1 MPWTVFYISMSR
13 ICTVREWSPGYLCA
27 EAGHRILVLCLKVAD
42 VCPKVADV
50 RFKLWDFYP
59 KAWDRTESMFSQTF
73 VYVLPNFATS
83 IPELFHLCPVCQGI
97 IFYSMKTNNSRTM
110 KRRPM
115 LAGKARLIAGAVML
129 AVAGGH
135 LSAQTAA
142 PQKAKAYMVADA
154 HLDTQ
159 WNWDIQTTIKEYVW
173 NTLNQNLF
181 LLNQYPNYIFNF
193 EGGVKYA
200 WMKEYYPREYELMK
214 AFVKA
219 GRWHVSGAS
228 WDATDTLVPS
238 IESFIRNIM
247 LGQEFYR
254 KELGV
259 ESTDIFLPDCFGFG
273 WTLPTVAAHC
283 GLIGFSSQ
291 KLDWRNNPFYGKSKH
306 PFTVG
311 LWKGVD
317 GASVM
322 LAHGYDYG
330 RRWDNEDLSE
340 SKYLMELSRCTSLN
354 TVYRYYG
361 TGDVGGSPTIASVAS
376 VEKGIKGDGPLK
388 IISAT
393 SDQLFKDYQPYDAH
407 SELPV
412 FDGELLMDVHGTGC
426 YTSQAAM
433 KLYNRQN
440 ELLGDAAERASVA
453 AALLGTA
460 EYPGK
465 SLTES
470 WQRFIF
476 HQFHDDLTGTSIPR
490 AYEFSWNDELLSL
503 KQFSGIL
510 THAVG
515 SVAGKLDTRVKGI
528 PVVLYNASGFK
539 AADVVTMEV
548 KAPRFPKGV
557 AVYNEQG
564 KQVAS
569 QLVSYTDGK
578 VRLLVEATVPA
589 NGYAV
594 YDVRLSGEGRKVSA
608 VEATSIENSLYKL
621 TLNENGDITSLL
633 DKKNNKELVKA
644 GKAIRLALFTENES
658 FEWPAWEIL
667 KKTVDATPI
676 SITEDVKMTLCENGA
691 LRKTL
696 CVEKRHG
703 DSFFRQY
710 IHLYE
715 GILAHRIDFT
725 NEVDWQSANA
735 LLKAEFPLNL
745 NNEKATYDLGVGS
758 VQRGNNSL
766 TAYEVYAQYW
776 ADLTDANGSY
786 GVSIMNDSKYGWD
799 KPDNNT
805 LRLTLLHTPKT
816 KSNYAY
822 QDRQDFGRHTFTYS
836 LVGHTGALDVVRTRE
851 NAELLNQRIKA
862 FAVGKHRGELGKSY
876 SLAFSDNRNVLI
888 KALKKAESSDEYVV
902 RVYEAGG
909 KQAQKA
915 SIVFAD
921 NLVAAVEADGTEKT
935 IGKATFSENRLE
947 VSVNP
952 NGIKTYKVRFASN
965 KKVQTVARP
974 LPLAYDKKCFS
985 WNEFKAAADF
995 EAGYSYAAELIPTE
1009 MNVNGVPFK
1018 LETREE
1024 LNGMACKGNV
1034 LKLPADCAYNRLY
1047 ILAAAASDKDVKGIF
1062 RTGKSVQEI
1071 IVPSYTGFIGQWG
1084 HTGHTEG
1091 YLKDAEVA
1099 YVGTHR
1105 HSGEGDQ
1112 PYEFTY
1118 MFKFAIDLPE
1128 KATEVVLPDNKD
1140 IVIFAATLTN
1150 VAAASVC
1157 PVSELFRTANKC
1169 NRYQTESSTE
1179 RVNILKQDMVMGY
1192 SSYVNEKEKP
1202 AFMVDGDENTKW
1214 CAIAEMPHYVDFDLG
1229 SERSING
1236 WKLLNAAGENHSY
1249 VTSSCFLQGK
1259 TDKNSEWRTL
1269 DYVSGNGKNVL
1280 NRTLNKPESVRYL
1293 RLLVTQP
1300 MQSASGKDVRI
1311 YEMEVY
1317 AK

>member
-1 MPWTVFYISMSR
+1 MKKR
-13 ICTVREWSPGYLCA
+13 
-27 EAGHRILVLCLKVAD
+27 RIL
-42 VCPKVADV
+42 
-50 RFKLWDFYP
+50 
-59 KAWDRTESMFSQTF
+59 M
-73 VYVLPNFATS
+73 
-83 IPELFHLCPVCQGI
+83 G
-97 IFYSMKTNNSRTM
+97 KTH
-110 KRRPM
+110 
-115 LAGKARLIAGAVML
+115 LIAGAVML
-129 AVAGGH
+129 AVAGGQ
-135 LSAQTAA
+135 LSAQTVA
-142 PQKAKAYMVADA
+142 PKKAKAYMVADA

-159 WNWDIQTTIKEYVW
+159 WNWDIQTTIKDYVW

-181 LLNQYPNYIFNF
+181 LLNQYPDYIFNF

-238 IESFIRNIM
+238 VESFIRNIM

-306 PFTVG
+306 PFTIG

-340 SKYLMELSRCTSLN
+340 NRYLMELSKCTPLN

-388 IISAT
+388 IISAA
-393 SDQLFKDYQPYDAH
+393 SDQLFKDYQPYGSH
-407 SELPV
+407 PELPV

-453 AALLGTA
+453 AALLGVA

-503 KQFSGIL
+503 KQFSSIL
-510 THAVG
+510 THSVG

-539 AADVVTMEV
+539 ATDVVTIEV
-548 KAPRFPKGV
+548 EASRFPKSV

-564 KQVAS
+564 KLVVS

-594 YDVRLSGEGRKVSA
+594 YDVRLSGEGKEMSA
-608 VEATSIENSLYKL
+608 VEAASVENSFYKL
-621 TLNENGDITSLL
+621 TLNENGDITSLF
-633 DKKNNKELVKA
+633 DKRINKELVKA
-644 GKAIRLALFTENES
+644 GKAIRLALFTENKS

-667 KKTVDATPI
+667 KETVDATPI
-676 SITEDVKMTLCENGA
+676 SITEDVKVTLCENGA

-696 CVEKRHG
+696 CVEKRHD

-715 GILAHRIDFT
+715 GVLAHRIDFT
-725 NEVDWQSANA
+725 NEVDWQSTNA

-745 NNEKATYDLGVGS
+745 NNEVATYDLGVGS
-758 VQRGNNSL
+758 VQRGNNIL

-816 KSNYAY
+816 KKNYAY
-822 QDRQDFGRHTFTYS
+822 QDRQDFGHHTFTYS
-836 LVGHTGALDVVRTRE
+836 LVGHVGALDVVQTRE

-862 FAVGKHRGELGKSY
+862 FVVGKHRGELGKSY

-902 RVYEAGG
+902 RVYEAAG

-935 IGKATFSENRLE
+935 IGKATFSGNRLE

-952 NGIKTYKVRFASN
+952 NSIKTYKVRFASN
-965 KKVQTVARP
+965 KKVQTVAEP
-974 LPLAYDKKCFS
+974 LPLVYDKKCFS
-985 WNEFKAAADF
+985 WNEFKAAANF
-995 EAGYSYAAELIPTE
+995 ESGYSYAAELIPAE
-1009 MNVNGVPFK
+1009 MNVHGVPFK

-1034 LKLPADCAYNRLY
+1034 LKLPADCTYNRLY
-1047 ILAAAASDKDVKGIF
+1047 ILAAAASDTDVKGIF
-1062 RTGKSVQEI
+1062 RVGKYVQEV

-1140 IVIFAATLTN
+1140 IVIFAATLTD
-1150 VAAASVC
+1150 VAATSVC
-1157 PVSELFRTANKC
+1157 PASELFRTANKC

-1229 SERSING
+1229 GERSING

-1259 TDKNSEWRTL
+1259 SDKNGEWRTL

-1280 NRTLNKPESVRYL
+1280 NRTLNKSESVRYL

-1317 AK
+1317 E

>member
-1 MPWTVFYISMSR
+1 
-13 ICTVREWSPGYLCA
+13 
-27 EAGHRILVLCLKVAD
+27 
-42 VCPKVADV
+42 
-50 RFKLWDFYP
+50 
-59 KAWDRTESMFSQTF
+59 
-73 VYVLPNFATS
+73 
-83 IPELFHLCPVCQGI
+83 
-97 IFYSMKTNNSRTM
+97 MKM
-110 KRRPM
+110 KRM
-115 LAGKARLIAGAVML
+115 LTGKARLIAGAMML
-129 AVAGGH
+129 VVAGGQV
-135 LSAQTAA
+135 SAQTVA
-142 PQKAKAYMVADA
+142 PKKAKAYMVADA

-181 LLNQYPNYIFNF
+181 LLNQYPDYIFNF

-306 PFTVG
+306 PFTIG

-317 GASVM
+317 GASIM

-330 RRWDNEDLSE
+330 RRWNNEDLS
-340 SKYLMELSRCTSLN
+340 KNKDLMELSKRTPLN

-376 VEKGIKGDGPLK
+376 VEKGINGDGPLK

-393 SDQLFKDYQPYDAH
+393 SDQLFKDYQPYNAH
-407 SELPV
+407 SELSV

-510 THAVG
+510 THAVE
-515 SVAGKLDTRVKGI
+515 SVAGKLDTRVKGT

-539 AADVVTMEV
+539 ATDVVTMEV
-548 KAPRFPKGV
+548 EASRFPKGV

-594 YDVRLSGEGRKVSA
+594 YDVRLSGEGKKVSV
-608 VEATSIENSLYKL
+608 VEAASIENSLYKL

-715 GILAHRIDFT
+715 GALAHRIDFT
-725 NEVDWQSANA
+725 NEVDWQSTNA

-758 VQRGNNSL
+758 VQRGNNIL

-776 ADLTDANGSY
+776 VDLTEANGSY
-786 GVSIMNDSKYGWD
+786 GVSIMNDSKYGWG

-816 KSNYAY
+816 KRNYAY
-822 QDRQDFGRHTFTYS
+822 QDRQDFGRHIFTYS
-836 LVGHTGALDVVRTRE
+836 LVGHAGALDVVQTRE

-862 FAVGKHRGELGKSY
+862 FATGKHRGELGKSY
-876 SLAFSDNRNVLI
+876 SLASSDNRNVLI

-902 RVYEAGG
+902 RVYEAAG
-909 KQAQKA
+909 KRAQKA

-921 NLVAAVEADGTEKT
+921 DLVAAVEADGTEKT
-935 IGKATFSENRLE
+935 IGKAAFSGNRLE

-952 NGIKTYKVRFASN
+952 NSIKTYKVRFASN
-965 KKVQTVARP
+965 KKVQTVAES

-995 EAGYSYAAELIPTE
+995 ESGYSYAAELIPAE
-1009 MNVNGVPFK
+1009 MNVHGVPFK

-1034 LKLPADCAYNRLY
+1034 LKLPVNHAYNRLY

-1062 RTGKSVQEI
+1062 RAGKSAQEI

-1118 MFKFAIDLPE
+1118 MFKLAIDLPE

-1140 IVIFAATLTN
+1140 IVIFAATLTD
-1150 VAAASVC
+1150 VAAAPVC

-1169 NRYQTESSTE
+1169 NDYQVESSVQ

-1214 CAIAEMPHYVDFDLG
+1214 CAIAEMPHYIDFDLG
-1229 SERSING
+1229 SERSVNG

-1249 VTSSCFLQGK
+1249 VTSTCFLQGK
-1259 TDKNSEWRTL
+1259 SDKNGEWRTL
-1269 DYVSGNGKNVL
+1269 DYVSGNSKNVL
-1280 NRTLNKPESVRYL
+1280 NRTLDKSENVRYL

-1300 MQSASGKDVRI
+1300 MQSSTGKDARI

>member
-1 MPWTVFYISMSR
+1 MKKR
-13 ICTVREWSPGYLCA
+13 
-27 EAGHRILVLCLKVAD
+27 RIL
-42 VCPKVADV
+42 
-50 RFKLWDFYP
+50 
-59 KAWDRTESMFSQTF
+59 M
-73 VYVLPNFATS
+73 
-83 IPELFHLCPVCQGI
+83 G
-97 IFYSMKTNNSRTM
+97 KTH
-110 KRRPM
+110 
-115 LAGKARLIAGAVML
+115 LIAGAVML
-129 AVAGGH
+129 AVAGGQ
-135 LSAQTAA
+135 LSAQTVA
-142 PQKAKAYMVADA
+142 PKKAKAYMVADA

-159 WNWDIQTTIKEYVW
+159 WNWDIQTTIKDYVW

-181 LLNQYPNYIFNF
+181 LLNQYPDYIFNF

-200 WMKEYYPREYELMK
+200 WMKEYYPREYEVMK

-238 IESFIRNIM
+238 VESFIRNIM

-306 PFTVG
+306 PFTIG

-340 SKYLMELSRCTSLN
+340 NKYLMELSKCTPLN

-388 IISAT
+388 IISAA
-393 SDQLFKDYQPYDAH
+393 SDQLFKDYQPYGSH
-407 SELPV
+407 PELPV

-453 AALLGTA
+453 AALLGVA

-510 THAVG
+510 THSVG

-539 AADVVTMEV
+539 AADVVIIEV
-548 KAPRFPKGV
+548 EASRFPKSV

-564 KQVAS
+564 KLVVS

-594 YDVRLSGEGRKVSA
+594 YDVRLSGEGKEMPA
-608 VEATSIENSLYKL
+608 VEAASVENSFYKL
-621 TLNENGDITSLL
+621 TLNENGDITSLF
-633 DKKNNKELVKA
+633 DKRNNKELVKA
-644 GKAIRLALFTENES
+644 GKAIRLALFTENKS

-667 KKTVDATPI
+667 KETVDATPI
-676 SITEDVKMTLCENGA
+676 SITEDVKVTLCENGA

-696 CVEKRHG
+696 CVEKRHD

-715 GILAHRIDFT
+715 GVLAHRIDFT
-725 NEVDWQSANA
+725 NEVDWQSTNA

-745 NNEKATYDLGVGS
+745 NNEVATYDLGVGS
-758 VQRGNNSL
+758 VQRGNNIL

-816 KSNYAY
+816 KKNYAY
-822 QDRQDFGRHTFTYS
+822 QDRQDFGHHTFTYS
-836 LVGHTGALDVVRTRE
+836 LVGHVGALDVVQTRE

-862 FAVGKHRGELGKSY
+862 FVVGKHRGELGKSY

-902 RVYEAGG
+902 RVYEAAG

-935 IGKATFSENRLE
+935 IGKATFSGNRLE

-952 NGIKTYKVRFASN
+952 NSIKTYKVRFASN
-965 KKVQTVARP
+965 KKVQTVAEP
-974 LPLAYDKKCFS
+974 LPLVYDKKCFS
-985 WNEFKAAADF
+985 WNEFKAAANF
-995 EAGYSYAAELIPTE
+995 ESGYSYAAELIPAE
-1009 MNVNGVPFK
+1009 MNVHGVPFK

-1034 LKLPADCAYNRLY
+1034 LKLPADCTYNRLY

-1062 RTGKSVQEI
+1062 RVGKYVQEV

-1140 IVIFAATLTN
+1140 IVIFAATLTD
-1150 VAAASVC
+1150 VAATSVC
-1157 PVSELFRTANKC
+1157 PASELFRTANKC

-1229 SERSING
+1229 GERSING

-1259 TDKNSEWRTL
+1259 SDKNGEWRTL

-1280 NRTLNKPESVRYL
+1280 NRTLNKSESVRYL

-1317 AK
+1317 E

>member
-1 MPWTVFYISMSR
+1 MKKR
-13 ICTVREWSPGYLCA
+13 
-27 EAGHRILVLCLKVAD
+27 RIL
-42 VCPKVADV
+42 
-50 RFKLWDFYP
+50 
-59 KAWDRTESMFSQTF
+59 M
-73 VYVLPNFATS
+73 
-83 IPELFHLCPVCQGI
+83 G
-97 IFYSMKTNNSRTM
+97 KTH
-110 KRRPM
+110 
-115 LAGKARLIAGAVML
+115 LIAGAVML
-129 AVAGGH
+129 AVAGGQ
-135 LSAQTAA
+135 LSAQTVA
-142 PQKAKAYMVADA
+142 PKKAKAYMVADA

-159 WNWDIQTTIKEYVW
+159 WNWDIQTTIKDYVW

-181 LLNQYPNYIFNF
+181 LLNQYPDYIFNF

-238 IESFIRNIM
+238 VESFIRNIM

-306 PFTVG
+306 PFTIG

-340 SKYLMELSRCTSLN
+340 NKYLMELSKCTPLN

-388 IISAT
+388 IISAA
-393 SDQLFKDYQPYDAH
+393 SDQLFKDYQPYGSH
-407 SELPV
+407 PELPV

-453 AALLGTA
+453 AALLGVA

-465 SLTES
+465 GLTES

-510 THAVG
+510 THSVG

-539 AADVVTMEV
+539 AADVVIIEV
-548 KAPRFPKGV
+548 EASRFPKSV

-564 KQVAS
+564 KLVVS
-569 QLVSYTDGK
+569 QLVSYTDGQ

-594 YDVRLSGEGRKVSA
+594 YDVRLSGEGKEMPA
-608 VEATSIENSLYKL
+608 VEAASVENSFYKL
-621 TLNENGDITSLL
+621 TLNENGDITSLF
-633 DKKNNKELVKA
+633 DKRNNKELVKA
-644 GKAIRLALFTENES
+644 GKAIRLALFTENKS

-667 KKTVDATPI
+667 KETVDATPI
-676 SITEDVKMTLCENGA
+676 SITEDVKVTLCENGA

-696 CVEKRHG
+696 CVEKRHD

-715 GILAHRIDFT
+715 GVLAHRIDFT
-725 NEVDWQSANA
+725 NEVDWQSTNA

-745 NNEKATYDLGVGS
+745 NNEVATYDLGVGS
-758 VQRGNNSL
+758 VQRGNNIL

-816 KSNYAY
+816 KKNYAY
-822 QDRQDFGRHTFTYS
+822 QDRQDFGHHTFTYS
-836 LVGHTGALDVVRTRE
+836 LVGHVGALDVVQTRE

-862 FAVGKHRGELGKSY
+862 FVVGKHRGELGKSY

-902 RVYEAGG
+902 RVYEAAG

-935 IGKATFSENRLE
+935 IGKATFSGNRLE

-952 NGIKTYKVRFASN
+952 NSIKTYKVRFASN
-965 KKVQTVARP
+965 KKVQTVAEP
-974 LPLAYDKKCFS
+974 LPLVYDKKCFS
-985 WNEFKAAADF
+985 WNEFKAAANF
-995 EAGYSYAAELIPTE
+995 ESGYSYAAELIPAE
-1009 MNVNGVPFK
+1009 MNVHGVPFK

-1034 LKLPADCAYNRLY
+1034 LKLPADCTYNRLY

-1062 RTGKSVQEI
+1062 RVGKYVQEV

-1128 KATEVVLPDNKD
+1128 RATEVVLPDNKD
-1140 IVIFAATLTN
+1140 IVIFAATLTD
-1150 VAAASVC
+1150 VAATSVC
-1157 PVSELFRTANKC
+1157 PASELFRTANKC

-1229 SERSING
+1229 GERSING

-1259 TDKNSEWRTL
+1259 SDKNGEWRTL

-1280 NRTLNKPESVRYL
+1280 NRTLNKSESVRYL

-1317 AK
+1317 E

>member
-1 MPWTVFYISMSR
+1 
-13 ICTVREWSPGYLCA
+13 
-27 EAGHRILVLCLKVAD
+27 
-42 VCPKVADV
+42 
-50 RFKLWDFYP
+50 
-59 KAWDRTESMFSQTF
+59 
-73 VYVLPNFATS
+73 
-83 IPELFHLCPVCQGI
+83 
-97 IFYSMKTNNSRTM
+97 MKNNNNRTM
-110 KRRPM
+110 KMKRM
-115 LAGKARLIAGAVML
+115 LTGKARLIAGAMML
-129 AVAGGH
+129 VVAGGQV
-135 LSAQTAA
+135 SAQTVA
-142 PQKAKAYMVADA
+142 PKKAKAYMVADA

-181 LLNQYPNYIFNF
+181 LLNQYPDYIFNF

-306 PFTVG
+306 PFTIG

-317 GASVM
+317 GASIM

-330 RRWDNEDLSE
+330 RRWNNEDLS
-340 SKYLMELSRCTSLN
+340 KNKDLMELSKRTPLN

-376 VEKGIKGDGPLK
+376 VEKGINGDGPLK

-393 SDQLFKDYQPYDAH
+393 SDQLFKDYQPYNAH
-407 SELPV
+407 SELSV

-510 THAVG
+510 THVVE
-515 SVAGKLDTRVKGI
+515 SVAGKLDTRVKGT

-539 AADVVTMEV
+539 ATDVVTMEV
-548 KAPRFPKGV
+548 EASRFPKGV

-594 YDVRLSGEGRKVSA
+594 YDVRLSGEGKKVSV
-608 VEATSIENSLYKL
+608 VEAASIENSLYKL

-715 GILAHRIDFT
+715 GALAHRIDFT
-725 NEVDWQSANA
+725 NEVDWQSTNA

-758 VQRGNNSL
+758 VQRGNNIL

-776 ADLTDANGSY
+776 VDLTEANGSY

-816 KSNYAY
+816 KRNYAY
-822 QDRQDFGRHTFTYS
+822 QDRQDFGRHIFTYS
-836 LVGHTGALDVVRTRE
+836 LVGHAGALDVVQTRE

-862 FAVGKHRGELGKSY
+862 FATGKHRGELGKSY
-876 SLAFSDNRNVLI
+876 SLASSDNRNVLI

-902 RVYEAGG
+902 RVYEAAG
-909 KQAQKA
+909 KRAQKA

-921 NLVAAVEADGTEKT
+921 DLVAAVEADGTEKT
-935 IGKATFSENRLE
+935 IGKAAFSGNRLE

-952 NGIKTYKVRFASN
+952 NSIKTYKVRFASN
-965 KKVQTVARP
+965 KKVQTVAES

-995 EAGYSYAAELIPTE
+995 ESGYSYAAELIPAE
-1009 MNVNGVPFK
+1009 MNVHGVPFK

-1034 LKLPADCAYNRLY
+1034 LKLPVNHAYNRLY

-1062 RTGKSVQEI
+1062 RAGKSAQEI

-1118 MFKFAIDLPE
+1118 MFKLAIDLPE

-1140 IVIFAATLTN
+1140 IVIFAATLTD
-1150 VAAASVC
+1150 VAAAPVC

-1169 NRYQTESSTE
+1169 NDYQVESSVQ

-1229 SERSING
+1229 SERSVNG

-1249 VTSSCFLQGK
+1249 VTSTCFLQGK
-1259 TDKNSEWRTL
+1259 SDKNGEWRTL
-1269 DYVSGNGKNVL
+1269 DYVSGNSKNVL
-1280 NRTLNKPESVRYL
+1280 NRTLDKSENVRYL

-1300 MQSASGKDVRI
+1300 MQSSTGKDARI

>member
-1 MPWTVFYISMSR
+1 MKKR
-13 ICTVREWSPGYLCA
+13 
-27 EAGHRILVLCLKVAD
+27 RIL
-42 VCPKVADV
+42 
-50 RFKLWDFYP
+50 
-59 KAWDRTESMFSQTF
+59 M
-73 VYVLPNFATS
+73 
-83 IPELFHLCPVCQGI
+83 G
-97 IFYSMKTNNSRTM
+97 KTH
-110 KRRPM
+110 
-115 LAGKARLIAGAVML
+115 LIAGAVML
-129 AVAGGH
+129 AVAGGQ
-135 LSAQTAA
+135 LSAQTVA
-142 PQKAKAYMVADA
+142 PKKAKAYMVADA

-159 WNWDIQTTIKEYVW
+159 WNWDIQTTIKDYVW

-181 LLNQYPNYIFNF
+181 LLNQYPDYIFNF

-238 IESFIRNIM
+238 VESFIRNIM

-306 PFTVG
+306 PFTIG

-330 RRWDNEDLSE
+330 CRWDNEDLSE
-340 SKYLMELSRCTSLN
+340 NRYLMELSKCTPLN

-388 IISAT
+388 IISAA
-393 SDQLFKDYQPYDAH
+393 SDQLFKDYQPYGSH
-407 SELPV
+407 PELPV
-412 FDGELLMDVHGTGC
+412 FDGELLMDVHGIGC

-453 AALLGTA
+453 AALLGVA

-503 KQFSGIL
+503 KQFSSIL
-510 THAVG
+510 THSVG

-539 AADVVTMEV
+539 ATDVVTIEV
-548 KAPRFPKGV
+548 EASRFPKSV

-564 KQVAS
+564 KLVVS

-594 YDVRLSGEGRKVSA
+594 YDVRLSGEGKEMSA
-608 VEATSIENSLYKL
+608 VEAASVENSFYKL
-621 TLNENGDITSLL
+621 TLNENGDITSLF
-633 DKKNNKELVKA
+633 DKRINKELVKA
-644 GKAIRLALFTENES
+644 GKAIRLALFTENKS

-667 KKTVDATPI
+667 KETVDATPI
-676 SITEDVKMTLCENGA
+676 SITEDVKVTLCENGA

-696 CVEKRHG
+696 CVEKRHD

-715 GILAHRIDFT
+715 GVLAHRIDFT
-725 NEVDWQSANA
+725 NEVDWQSTNA

-745 NNEKATYDLGVGS
+745 NNEVATYDLGVGS
-758 VQRGNNSL
+758 VQRGNNIL

-816 KSNYAY
+816 KKNYAY
-822 QDRQDFGRHTFTYS
+822 QDRQDFGHHTFTYS
-836 LVGHTGALDVVRTRE
+836 LVGHVGALDVVQTRE

-862 FAVGKHRGELGKSY
+862 FVVGKHRGELGKSY

-902 RVYEAGG
+902 RVYEAAG

-935 IGKATFSENRLE
+935 IGKATFSGNRLE

-952 NGIKTYKVRFASN
+952 NSIKTYKVRFASN
-965 KKVQTVARP
+965 KKVQTVAEP
-974 LPLAYDKKCFS
+974 LPLVYDKKCFS
-985 WNEFKAAADF
+985 WNEFKAAANF
-995 EAGYSYAAELIPTE
+995 ESGYSYAAELIPAE
-1009 MNVNGVPFK
+1009 MNVHGVPFK

-1034 LKLPADCAYNRLY
+1034 LKLPADCTYNRLY

-1062 RTGKSVQEI
+1062 RVGKYVQEV

-1140 IVIFAATLTN
+1140 IVIFAATLTD
-1150 VAAASVC
+1150 VAATSVC
-1157 PVSELFRTANKC
+1157 PASELFRTANKC

-1229 SERSING
+1229 GERSING

-1259 TDKNSEWRTL
+1259 SDKNGEWRTL

-1280 NRTLNKPESVRYL
+1280 NRTLNKSESVRYL

-1317 AK
+1317 E